1 MEDLLR
7 WQVNSPCGF
16 GPDAAIERNRKIP
29 LREGQGQFLRK
40 SPEICPFENDWDPWP
55 ELSVDGLQK
64 LLAGKRPEMMGYDLQ
79 GDDPESIVG
88 RRIEV
93 WWHDN
98 GAKVYTGQITRYNKE
113 TRKHLSKFTF
123 LLLFMY
129 SLMLLL

>member
-1 MEDLLR
+1 
-7 WQVNSPCGF
+7 
-16 GPDAAIERNRKIP
+16 
-29 LREGQGQFLRK
+29 
-40 SPEICPFENDWDPWP
+40 
-55 ELSVDGLQK
+55 
-64 LLAGKRPEMMGYDLQ
+64 MMGYDLQ

-93 WWHDN
+93 WWHKEVQKY
-98 GAKVYTGQITRYNKE
+98 GGQITRYNKE